1 MALLTDKN
9 FKTEIVSP
17 AGSLEKLRF
26 SVLYGADTVYFG
38 GDEFNLRIK
47 AGNFSHEDI
56 TEGLAFCKSHG
67 VKAVF
72 LINSFI
78 HENDIEPLKK
88 YINDIKKYTFD
99 AFMVSDPSVMLLLRE
114 AGINTE
120 LHLSTQMSVLNHVTL
135 NFWKKIG
142 FKRIVL
148 GRETSL
154 EEIKKIRGETDVEI
168 EIFAHG
174 ALCVAYSGRCL
185 LSRYLTGRDANQGDC
200 SQPCRW
206 NYTLVEKK
214 RPGYYMDVL
223 ESEKGTE
230 ILSSKDL
237 CLIERLEEY
246 VAAGVNA
253 FKLEGRMKSLYHAA
267 NTTRIYKDALLCA
280 GTESFKTKL
289 PFYIEELDLISH
301 RPYTSDLF
309 NEFDKEGFRDIP
321 YVKKALL
328 AAYKISDEDQG
339 RVAVKTF
346 NPVYR
351 GDVLD
356 AIYPIIDG
364 RITDHKA
371 TALEIFD
378 SENNQIEMARPGD
391 TVTIK
396 FDTDIGDNSI
406 LRRRL

>member
-1 MALLTDKN
+1 MASLTDKN

-26 SVLYGADTVYFG
+26 AVLYGADTVYFG

-47 AGNFSHEDI
+47 AGNFSHDDI
-56 TEGLAFCKSHG
+56 MEGIAFCKSHG
-67 VKAVF
+67 VKTVF

-88 YINDIKKYTFD
+88 YINDIKQYTFD
-99 AFMVSDPSVMLLLRE
+99 AIMVSDPSVMILLRE
-114 AGINTE
+114 AGIDSE

-135 NFWKKIG
+135 NFWKGIG

-148 GRETSL
+148 GRETTL
-154 EEIKKIRGETDVEI
+154 EEIKKIRSESDVEI

-206 NYTLVEKK
+206 NYSLVEKK
-214 RPGYYMDVL
+214 RPGYYMDII
-223 ESEKGTE
+223 ESERGTE
-230 ILSSKDL
+230 IMSSKDL
-237 CLIERLEEY
+237 CLIEKIEDY
-246 VAAGVNA
+246 IDAGVNA

-267 NTTRIYKDALLCA
+267 NTTRIYKDALRSA
-280 GTESFKTKL
+280 GTESFVKKL

-309 NEFDKEGFRDIP
+309 NEFDKAGFRDIP

-328 AAYKISDEDQG
+328 AGYKISDTEKDM
-339 RVAVKTF
+339 VILKTF
-346 NPVYR
+346 NPIYK
-351 GDVLD
+351 GDMLDVL
-356 AIYPIIDG
+356 YPIIDG
-364 RITDHKA
+364 KISDHKA
-371 TALEIFD
+371 TVTEIFD
-378 SENNQIEMARPGD
+378 MENNQLEMARPGEN
-391 TVTIK
+391 VIIK
-396 FDTDIGDNSI
+396 FDARVGDNSI